1 MRIVKVILS
10 VLSLA
15 IFLLGCDMVPASD
28 VDFAKYV
35 FTRMAKGSLGV
46 EKYIGW
52 ESLKAVGVDVGGTYK
67 KFNEKDKL
75 GYRKAFLK
83 NYSFS
88 FRTAGGSL
96 KYFHNWRIHS
106 QDSAKTTIA
115 VSTQNLTLL
124 LDISND
130 SRNKRKLI
138 GMDWLK
144 KDN

>member
-1 MRIVKVILS
+1 MRVIKIILS

-35 FTRMAKGSLGV
+35 FTRMVKGSLGV

-52 ESLKAVGVDVGGTYK
+52 ESFKAVGVDVGATYK
-67 KFNEKDKL
+67 QMSEKDRP
-75 GYRKAFLK
+75 GYRKAFLQ

-106 QDSAKTTIA
+106 QDSSKTTIA
-115 VSTQNLTLL
+115 VSTRNLTLL
-124 LDISND
+124 LYISND
-130 SRNKRKLI
+130 SRTKRKLI

-144 KDN
+144 KE